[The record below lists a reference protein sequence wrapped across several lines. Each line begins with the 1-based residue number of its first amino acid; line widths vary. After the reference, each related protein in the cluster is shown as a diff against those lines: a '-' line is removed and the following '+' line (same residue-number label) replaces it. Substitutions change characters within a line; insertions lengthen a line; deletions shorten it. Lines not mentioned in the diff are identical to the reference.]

1 MDLNKFKLTR
11 MLNAPRGKTFVG
23 PAPRPAPGGQS
34 QGRLRHGNQFH
45 NKTFKVRRNGNFIKS
60 ILKTDFRQHKSI
72 AIVTN

>member
-1 MDLNKFKLTR
+1 
-11 MLNAPRGKTFVG
+11 MLPVVKHLSDPRR
-23 PAPRPAPGGQS
+23 ARHLAGGQS
-34 QGRLRHGNQFH
+34 QGRHRHGNQFH